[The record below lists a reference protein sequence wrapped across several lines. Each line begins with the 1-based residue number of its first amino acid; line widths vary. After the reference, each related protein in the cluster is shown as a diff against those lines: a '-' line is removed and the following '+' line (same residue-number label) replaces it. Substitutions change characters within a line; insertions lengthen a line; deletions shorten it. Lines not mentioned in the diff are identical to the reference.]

1 MNNKSTSP
9 LAGRFTRQTTLK
21 VTAEME
27 MCINRIAILTNQT
40 KAAIERQFL
49 ADGIENFR
57 MHSEERRSV
66 VPPLHA

>member
-1 MNNKSTSP
+1 
-9 LAGRFTRQTTLK
+9 LK